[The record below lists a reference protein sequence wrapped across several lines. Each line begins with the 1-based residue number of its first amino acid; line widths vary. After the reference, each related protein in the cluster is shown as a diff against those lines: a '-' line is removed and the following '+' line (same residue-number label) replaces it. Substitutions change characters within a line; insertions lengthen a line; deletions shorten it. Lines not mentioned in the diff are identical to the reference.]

1 MKHLRIDI
9 KLIKLIIFVLTF
21 LVLGVVIFRGGLRIL
36 HRSQASINWPTVQGE
51 VIRSEVR
58 GDRDRNHEDSL
69 PWADI
74 QVRYVVHGQSYESNQ
89 ERFEEGT
96 NMNIQTVRVLVN
108 RYPVGQ
114 PATVYYNPDNPQEA
128 LLDPGVRGS
137 SYTLLLISMFVFGV
151 IPIIARAIY
160 RDHIA

>member
-1 MKHLRIDI
+1 MKRLRIDT
-9 KLIKLIIFVLTF
+9 KLIKLAIFVLIL

-36 HRSQASINWPTVQGE
+36 HRAQASVNWPTVQGE
-51 VIRSEVR
+51 IIRSEVR
-58 GDRDRNHEDSL
+58 GDRRNDDSL

-74 QVRYVVHGQSYESNQ
+74 QFRYVVHGQSYQSNQ
-89 ERFEEGT
+89 ERFKEGT
-96 NMNIQTVRVLVN
+96 NMNIQTVRALVN
-108 RYPVGQ
+108 RHPVGQ

-137 SYTLLLISMFVFGV
+137 SYTLLLISMFVFMV